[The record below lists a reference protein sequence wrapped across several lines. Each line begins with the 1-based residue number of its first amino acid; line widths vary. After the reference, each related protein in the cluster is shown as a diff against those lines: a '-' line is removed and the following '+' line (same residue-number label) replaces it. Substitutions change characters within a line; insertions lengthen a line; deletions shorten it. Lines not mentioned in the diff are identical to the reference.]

1 MNQGPRQ
8 LAVRRMAMRIS
19 KGVFVVLLSL
29 VFSTPVWAAEIIK
42 LGFFDKQG
50 IVDRSEMG
58 KDGAQKFKTEM
69 QKVREKLEAKRQE
82 VKDLQD
88 EANKKKLIWSEE
100 VKKDKIQEIIAKKQV
115 LDNLVVQANRELERL
130 EQQLLNPLKDQ
141 LLQIVARIGKED
153 GYTMIVERE
162 EAGIFYAPDSLN
174 LTDRIIRE
182 LNEIYTREKA
192 KQ

>member
-1 MNQGPRQ
+1 
-8 LAVRRMAMRIS
+8 MRTS
-19 KGVFVVLLSL
+19 KGLLVVLLSL
-29 VFSTPVWAAEIIK
+29 VFSAPVWAAEIIK
-42 LGFFDKQG
+42 LGFFDKQV

-58 KDGAQKFKTEM
+58 KEGAQKFKTEM

-100 VKKDKIQEIIAKKQV
+100 VKQAKIQDLIAKKQM
-115 LDNLVVQANRELERL
+115 LDRLVVQANRELERL

-141 LLQIVARIGKED
+141 LLNIVARIGKED

-162 EAGIFYAPDSLN
+162 EAGVFYVPDSLN

-182 LNEIYTREKA
+182 LNEIYAKEKA
-192 KQ
+192 TQ